1 MTIATPDPASTA
13 RTTLRTATE
22 ILDLSIAA
30 HLLTL
35 RLVQERGITF
45 SPATGRRE
53 LTTGV
58 APMQATRPGNL
69 RPGSSLCVEYLS
81 ARFDDDREGYEDA
94 ALVGDGGEE
103 AAEHRADD
111 GGDRAGDGESAVEA
125 DQLGA
130 GVDVTAASTTG
141 SNGR

>member
-1 MTIATPDPASTA
+1 
-13 RTTLRTATE
+13 
-22 ILDLSIAA
+22 
-30 HLLTL
+30 
-35 RLVQERGITF
+35 VQERGITF

-58 APMQATRPGNL
+58 APMRATRPGNL

-130 GVDVTAASTTG
+130 GVDVTARGLGDDDPDAQPEKNTGFVIWQALRAVLASTG
-141 SNGR
+141 